1 MAARVASASSRPRL
15 TKWAARRHPT
25 QDRRRVFARPRRI
38 LVNARRCV
46 SRSDPNPRRPLERH
60 GRFEA
65 ARCDGTRRHRASPQ
79 VQAALTARQRRA
91 LPHVRGKQ
99 LIFGRKIGEGT
110 QGEVRLA
117 RHATTGKRYVVK
129 ILDLDDPD
137 DPHDPSTVSSR
148 AAANDAKRQVSSLTD
163 EEARAVETEA
173 DCLAC
178 SRTRT
183 WCDVTA
189 PSGWTRP
196 ATTQHRADDLACA
209 SSCRTARAATS
220 RPSSPGPKASPY
232 PRMPSSR
239 WLVQLLLALDHVHSK
254 NVLHRDLKPAN
265 VFLSK
270 NLRCVKIGDFG
281 IAKALERDDLAVT
294 RVGTPLYMSPELV
307 TGQPYTYAS
316 DVWALGCVA
325 YELASGGKRAFD
337 ADSLPQLMCKVMTC
351 DYPPVPSHFSR
362 QFERVVGSM
371 LDPDPHERP
380 TAAALLR
387 HPFVRT
393 HAEAWLAESRG
404 PSPGGGGSPR
414 EACKPA
420 RGEGGG
426 GGGGGG
432 LPLPG
437 RGILTSTGNSPR
449 ELRRAPLD
457 RALVEDAGARAARSI
472 ADVVRKVRRSEAS
485 SKTPTDPV
493 THRPNAN
500 PRRPPSRALVE
511 RERLRAVEAR
521 YAARQRHARESRAAV
536 RDNDPVRAERRRR
549 AEEAAAARLAEQD
562 ARRAASAEEALEE
575 EGFGLREG
583 FESGGGRGRTGTGTK
598 SRHLGTGTGTGFVRG
613 RGSRPP
619 RSRRGR
625 CWTGRIPGR
634 RRGRPRRGRR
644 RRRGV

>member
-1 MAARVASASSRPRL
+1 MGGSKQHDATAPGATARRRKSKPARSRPASAARVPLTSA
-15 TKWAARRHPT
+15 
-25 QDRRRVFARPRRI
+25 
-38 LVNARRCV
+38 
-46 SRSDPNPRRPLERH
+46 
-60 GRFEA
+60 
-65 ARCDGTRRHRASPQ
+65 
-79 VQAALTARQRRA
+79 
-91 LPHVRGKQ
+91 KQ

-137 DPHDPSTVSSR
+137 DPTTTVSSR

-173 DCLAC
+173 DCLRMLSHPNVVRC
-178 SRTRT
+178 HGTFRLDPT
-183 WCDVTA
+183 
-189 PSGWTRP
+189 
-196 ATTQHRADDLACA
+196 ADDP
-209 SSCRTARAATS
+209 TS
-220 RPSSPGPKASPY
+220 RRRSRLCIVMSHCEGGDLATLLARTKGQPLPEDAV
-232 PRMPSSR
+232 MR

-281 IAKALERDDLAVT
+281 IAKALEHTDDLAVT

-337 ADSLPQLMCKVMTC
+337 ADSIPQLMCKVMTC

-362 QFERVVGSM
+362 QFERCVGAM

-420 RGEGGG
+420 RG
-426 GGGGGG
+426 
-432 LPLPG
+432 
-437 RGILTSTGNSPR
+437 
-449 ELRRAPLD
+449 
-457 RALVEDAGARAARSI
+457 
-472 ADVVRKVRRSEAS
+472 
-485 SKTPTDPV
+485 
-493 THRPNAN
+493 
-500 PRRPPSRALVE
+500 
-511 RERLRAVEAR
+511 
-521 YAARQRHARESRAAV
+521 
-536 RDNDPVRAERRRR
+536 
-549 AEEAAAARLAEQD
+549 
-562 ARRAASAEEALEE
+562 
-575 EGFGLREG
+575 
-583 FESGGGRGRTGTGTK
+583 GGRGG
-598 SRHLGTGTGTGFVRG
+598 
-613 RGSRPP
+613 
-619 RSRRGR
+619 
-625 CWTGRIPGR
+625 
-634 RRGRPRRGRR
+634 
-644 RRRGV
+644 GVGCR